1 MVEVHYNAKA
11 SEVVVYAAEE
21 LAAYLERMLDPALDL
36 EISLD
41 SDSSAFAADC
51 NDSFRVRICVD
62 GENGGAIVG
71 SNDRSVLLAV
81 YDYLQYLGCRF
92 LMPVRTCE
100 IIPRVGREHLA
111 AVYEKQESY
120 FHRGVCIE
128 GADSFENIMDYI
140 AWLPKAGFN
149 SFFLQFKSPYAFLHR
164 WYSHERNPYAGEEP
178 YTQEDA
184 QRDMVLFE
192 QAAKKRGL
200 LVHKAGHG
208 WTGEVLGYQTVS
220 WDTGAEP
227 DEEQYRHRM
236 AMIGGRRELFH
247 GIPANTNLC
256 YHNGDAVDAFA
267 ALVTKYAR
275 ENPYMDYLH
284 VWLADT
290 HNNLCE
296 CEDCCKTT
304 LSDQYVELLNEI
316 DRRLTQEGLK
326 TRIVFLLY
334 QELLW
339 PPEVSRLEN
348 PDRFVL
354 MFAPISRTFEKSYEL
369 DGAQTALPEFH
380 RNQVTLPVNLGE
392 NMAFLRAW
400 QKIFTGSG
408 FVYDYPLGRAH
419 YGDFGYVHI
428 ARVLN
433 ADIRKLDE
441 MGLDGYISCQEL
453 RAAFPNALPNYVMGH
468 TLFQK
473 NCPVEELIREYY
485 RACYDADAKAVL
497 DYLSRLS
504 ELSGCDYVNG
514 KSARCDADIAARM
527 EEAVRCCEAFAETVR
542 RHQGEDGAWESIYWE
557 VLEYHRNYVILFART
572 LKALAEGDQAQADQK
587 WEILREY
594 ICKNEEKYQPYLDVY
609 RVLEVT
615 QNYTGLHRQK
625 S

>member
-62 GENGGAIVG
+62 GENGGTIVG

-100 IIPRVGREHLA
+100 IVPRVGREHLA
-111 AVYEKQESY
+111 AVYEKQASY

-192 QAAKKRGL
+192 PAAKKRGL

-380 RNQVTLPVNLGE
+380 RNQVTLLVNLGE

-400 QKIFTGSG
+400 QKICTGSG

-419 YGDFGYVHI
+419 YRDFGYVHI

-514 KSARCDADIAARM
+514 KSARCDADIAVRM

-587 WEILREY
+587 WEVLREY